1 MHEIDYTRLRNEMVE
16 FQLKGRGIHALN
28 VLEAFIK
35 VRRHLFVP
43 EEYRTRSYENR
54 PIPIGYDQSIS
65 QPYITAYMT
74 ELLEPGKEM
83 RVLEIGTGSGF
94 QTAILSSLF
103 KEVYSIELID
113 ALAYR
118 SKSIL
123 SEEGYDNIHIKIGDG
138 YNGWKEFAPFDR
150 IIVTCAP
157 EHIPSTLTGQLAE
170 AGRMIIPTGERSKQ
184 KLCLLERKN
193 GQISQMETLPV
204 LFVPMVHKK

>member
-1 MHEIDYTRLRNEMVE
+1 MQEIEYARLRKEMVE